1 MDKYKKHTHLLA
13 LLLIVFS
20 LSFVS
25 SYELHKQSDDFAFS
39 FTSNNATS
47 CNVTIAN
54 TPYGIVVLNQAST
67 RNGQTFNNTINN
79 SIFEEYGDYCFNII
93 CNDGINNAGGNVCRT
108 ITPTGKEFDLSQAIL
123 FGFIFILVVG
133 ILIFGVYGLG
143 RASEVSWQIFYIC
156 LTYIMLFCLMF
167 VSWLFTDNYL
177 YDTPILASI
186 FWIIWLILSI
196 IFWPFIILVSG
207 YLLKLQ
213 AEALM
218 VQDYQK
224 QGFSKEDAKELSKQ
238 KRKR

>member
-1 MDKYKKHTHLLA
+1 MDKYKKHRYLLA
-13 LLLIVFS
+13 LLLVVFS

-25 SYELHKQSDDFAFS
+25 SYELQKQSDDFAFS
-39 FTSNNATS
+39 YFSNNGTT
-47 CNVTIAN
+47 CNVTTVN
-54 TPYGIVVLNQAST
+54 TPYGIVELNQVAT
-67 RNGQTFNNTINN
+67 KNGQTFNNTINN
-79 SIFEEYGDYCFNII
+79 SLFEQYGDYCINMVCF
-93 CNDGINNAGGNVCRT
+93 DGVGYAGGNVCRT
-108 ITPTGKEFDLSQAIL
+108 ITPTGKAFDLSQAIL
-123 FGFIFILVVG
+123 FGFIFILIIG
-133 ILIFGVYGLG
+133 ILIFGIYGLG

-196 IFWPFIILVSG
+196 VFWPFIILVSG